1 MANVRFNAS
10 SFYVPK
16 DKFLVAINE
25 SCTAHK
31 EDNPQSKVTAHL
43 AKDQVFAVTSETPQ
57 HFKTKVGWIAKEACH
72 VLDQSSNEVVQPL
85 PESFV
90 VKVISNT
97 AVYTEPATTSHATT
111 VLRIGS
117 LPRVVGESHEFYQ
130 LKHGGFIQKNGCRH
144 Y

>member
-72 VLDQSSNEVVQPL
+72 VLDQRSE
-85 PESFV
+85 E
-90 VKVISNT
+90 
-97 AVYTEPATTSHATT
+97 
-111 VLRIGS
+111 R
-117 LPRVVGESHEFYQ
+117 RVGKE
-130 LKHGGFIQKNGCRH
+130 C
-144 Y
+144 

>member
-1 MANVRFNAS
+1 MANVRFNES
-10 SFYVPK
+10 SFYVPTG
-16 DKFLVAINE
+16 KFLIAITE
-25 SCTAHK
+25 ASTAHK
-31 EDNPQSKVTAHL
+31 EADPQSKVTVHL
-43 AKDQVFAVTSETPQ
+43 EKDQVFAVTNETAQ
-57 HFKTKVGWIAKEACH
+57 LFKTKVGWVLKDACH
-72 VLDQSSNEVVQPL
+72 VLDQSSNEVIQPL

-97 AVYTEPATTSHATT
+97 AVYTEPSTTSHATT

-130 LKHGGFIQKNGCRH
+130 LEHGGFIQKNGCRH